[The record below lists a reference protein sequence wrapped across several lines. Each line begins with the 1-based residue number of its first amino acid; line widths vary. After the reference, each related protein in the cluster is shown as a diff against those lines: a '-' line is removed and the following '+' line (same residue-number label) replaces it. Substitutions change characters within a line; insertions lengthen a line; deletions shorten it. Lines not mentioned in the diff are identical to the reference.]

1 MLRLGKTLLLFL
13 FASSLFFSIAS
24 AAIDPA
30 PTATS
35 NTDFTGYAK
44 FIYPFVISV
53 GAILAV
59 IMLII
64 AGLQMMTASEGQR
77 TAAKE
82 RIQNAL
88 LGLLLLVGV
97 YLILK
102 TINPA
107 LLNLQIDTSGL
118 KVDKTTG
125 AEQNSSPTGDCVVA
139 GKTFELTK
147 TQCNA
152 QKGTFSCK

>member
-1 MLRLGKTLLLFL
+1 MPKLGKTIFLFL
-13 FASSLFFSIAS
+13 LAFSLFFSIAS
-24 AAIDPA
+24 AAIEPPPTPA
-30 PTATS
+30 S

-44 FIYPFVISV
+44 FIYPFAISV

-59 IMLII
+59 IMLIV

-97 YLILK
+97 FLILH
-102 TINPA
+102 TINPD
-107 LLNLQIDTSGL
+107 LLNLKINTDGL
-118 KVDKTTG
+118 KVDAGGEKRCRPACTSPLIFSRG
-125 AEQNSSPTGDCVVA
+125 ACSMP
-139 GKTFELTK
+139 
-147 TQCNA
+147 
-152 QKGTFSCK
+152 

>member
-97 YLILK
+97 YLILH
-102 TINPA
+102 TINPD
-107 LLNLQIDTSGL
+107 LLNLKINTDGL
-118 KVDKTTG
+118 KVDAGGEKRCRPACTSPLICSRG
-125 AEQNSSPTGDCVVA
+125 ACSMP
-139 GKTFELTK
+139 
-147 TQCNA
+147 
-152 QKGTFSCK
+152 

>member
-1 MLRLGKTLLLFL
+1 MSKLGKAIFIS
-13 FASSLFFSIAS
+13 ASSLFFSIAS
-24 AAIDPA
+24 AVIT
-30 PTATS
+30 PTPATS

-44 FIYPFVISV
+44 FLYPFALSI
-53 GAILAV
+53 GAVLAV

-97 YLILK
+97 YLILH
-102 TINPA
+102 TINPD
-107 LLNLQIDTSGL
+107 LLNLKINTDGL
-118 KVDKTTG
+118 KVDAGGEKRCRPACTSPLICSRG
-125 AEQNSSPTGDCVVA
+125 ACSMP
-139 GKTFELTK
+139 
-147 TQCNA
+147 
-152 QKGTFSCK
+152 

>member
-1 MLRLGKTLLLFL
+1 MPKLGKTIFLFL
-13 FASSLFFSIAS
+13 LAFSLFFSIAS
-24 AAIDPA
+24 AAIEPPPTPA
-30 PTATS
+30 S

-44 FIYPFVISV
+44 FIYPFAISV

-59 IMLII
+59 IMLIV

-97 YLILK
+97 FIILK
-102 TINPA
+102 TSFWLSLIKKY
-107 LLNLQIDTSGL
+107 GL
-118 KVDKTTG
+118 KELIVQKDSPF
-125 AEQNSSPTGDCVVA
+125 SSLP
-139 GKTFELTK
+139 
-147 TQCNA
+147 NR
-152 QKGTFSCK
+152 